1 MNRAHATREAWHPQ
15 TKQDRDAILRELE
28 AVLASPHFCNS
39 KRYPT
44 LLQYIVDNTLDGKL
58 DQLKERTLGV
68 EVFERQPTYDT
79 NTDTVV
85 RYTAGEVR
93 KRLLLYYSEH
103 SSSSGIRISLP
114 AGSYVAEFLHG
125 HDGHQDGHTDAHVD
139 SSDDPPPRATY
150 LHEHETEH
158 SGAVADD
165 PGLGAPSATADEA
178 GHKSAGVHA
187 TAAHTAQTTKVVGW
201 VTVTLVLLVA
211 ITAGFLWKYRAASSQ
226 TAVEAFWAPVIHDQ
240 HTVILCTG
248 SSTFAPNNYSGVT
261 TADKTIDYPFVS
273 MQSASAISEISS
285 TLERSGTATQLVP
298 SATTSLPDLR
308 EHSVIL
314 LGGYNNDW
322 TLRLLQPLRFHFVP
336 NTSSDSESIIDQK
349 PPQAHWQRDTSQPY
363 SSADDYALVARFRD
377 PTIDG
382 WVVVLAGE
390 GRNGTE
396 AAAQFVASPHYMEL
410 LKEAIGSGFASRN
423 LEAVLK
429 VSVIEGKTGAPSILA
444 VYSW

>member
-15 TKQDRDAILRELE
+15 TKQDRDAVLRELE

-44 LLQYIVDNTLDGKL
+44 LLQYIVDNTLAGKL

-103 SSSSGIRISLP
+103 SSTSGIRISLP

-125 HDGHQDGHTDAHVD
+125 HDGHPD
-139 SSDDPPPRATY
+139 SSDDLEPRAAF
-150 LHEHETEH
+150 LDQEHFPH
-158 SGAVADD
+158 SVPHPGSAADE
-165 PGLGAPSATADEA
+165 PGLGAPSAAADEA
-178 GHKSAGVHA
+178 ADRRLGVHA
-187 TAAHTAQTTKVVGW
+187 AAAHTAQTKRVVAW
-201 VTVTLVLLVA
+201 VTAIVVLLVA
-211 ITAGFLWKYRAASSQ
+211 IAAGFLWKYRTAPPQ

-285 TLERSGTATQLVP
+285 TLEHSGVATQLLP

-308 EHSVIL
+308 EHAVIL

-322 TLRLLQPLRFHFVP
+322 TLRLLQPLRFHFLPSPPSGRETIV
-336 NTSSDSESIIDQK
+336 DQTQ
-349 PPQAHWQRDTSQPY
+349 PQAHWQRDTSQPY

-410 LKEAIGSGFASRN
+410 LKESIGSGFGSRN

>member
-15 TKQDRDAILRELE
+15 SKQDRDAILRELE

-44 LLQYIVDNTLDGKL
+44 LLQYIVENTLAGKL
-58 DQLKERTLGV
+58 DLLKERTLGV
-68 EVFERQPTYDT
+68 EVFDRPPTYDT

-103 SSSSGIRISLP
+103 GSSAGIRISLP
-114 AGSYVAEFLHG
+114 SGSYIAEFLHG
-125 HDGHQDGHTDAHVD
+125 HDGHGDQVDDSDTRPANLHAH
-139 SSDDPPPRATY
+139 
-150 LHEHETEH
+150 
-158 SGAVADD
+158 
-165 PGLGAPSATADEA
+165 EA
-178 GHKSAGVHA
+178 GHVSHLAAETHESGSGDIVSALDESPHA
-187 TAAHTAQTTKVVGW
+187 SAELRAATKRPVRAAKVVWW
-201 VTVTLVLLVA
+201 VAAVVALLLAVA
-211 ITAGFLWKYRAASSQ
+211 AGLLWKYYE
-226 TAVEAFWAPVIHDQ
+226 TAPQSAMDAFWAPVIRDQ
-240 HTVILCTG
+240 HSVLLVTG

-261 TADKTIDYPFVS
+261 TADKSIEYPFVS
-273 MQSASAISEISS
+273 IQAASAISEISS
-285 TLERSGTATQLVP
+285 TLEHSGIATQLVP

-322 TLRLLQPLRFHFVP
+322 SLRLLQPLRFHFLP
-336 NTSSDSESIIDQK
+336 STPAGRESIVDQS
-349 PPQAHWQRDTSQPY
+349 PPNAHWERDTSQPY

-382 WVVVLAGE
+382 WIVVLAGE

-410 LKEAIGSGFASRN
+410 LKERVGSGFASRN
-423 LEAVLK
+423 LEVVLK
-429 VSVIEGKTGAPSILA
+429 VSVIEGKTGAPSIVA
-444 VYSW
+444 VNSW